1 MKSLVDTFDAARLHA
16 LLTRFE
22 GLRVAVLGDF
32 FLDQYFEIDPACVE
46 TSVETGRQA
55 HQVTAIRHAPGAAG
69 TVVNNLAALGIR
81 PIAVLGV
88 TGDDGNGWALR
99 RDLTALGCDLTH
111 LLTDAACVTP
121 TYLKIRDR
129 TLPGLDGE
137 RGRFDIKNRSPLPER
152 VGEALLAAVD
162 QLLPTLDALLVMDQ
176 VPEEGC
182 GVMSLAVID
191 ALSERAKRHPQTLF
205 WADSRR
211 RIRRYRNITLKANQ
225 FELAGVTEPLPGTSV
240 PDETLARAADEFAT
254 LVGAPVFVTAEA
266 RGVRIAGPLS
276 ATVPPVRVTG
286 PIDPTGAGDAFSA
299 GAAMALAAGATHPE
313 AALMGNLAASVT
325 IRQLGTTGTASP
337 SDLAAALALWR
348 EQQS

>member
-1 MKSLVDTFDAARLHA
+1 MKRLVDTFDAARLHA

-32 FLDQYFEIDPACVE
+32 FLDQYFAIDPACVE

-55 HQVTAIRHAPGAAG
+55 NQVTAIRHAPGAAG

-137 RGRFDIKNRSPLPER
+137 RDRFDIKTARPCR
-152 VGEALLAAVD
+152 ACRQALLARSTHSC
-162 QLLPTLDALLVMDQ
+162 LLLMPCS
-176 VPEEGC
+176 C
-182 GVMSLAVID
+182 GS
-191 ALSERAKRHPQTLF
+191 SSPKRGARHV
-205 WADSRR
+205 
-211 RIRRYRNITLKANQ
+211 
-225 FELAGVTEPLPGTSV
+225 AGL
-240 PDETLARAADEFAT
+240 
-254 LVGAPVFVTAEA
+254 
-266 RGVRIAGPLS
+266 
-276 ATVPPVRVTG
+276 
-286 PIDPTGAGDAFSA
+286 
-299 GAAMALAAGATHPE
+299 
-313 AALMGNLAASVT
+313 
-325 IRQLGTTGTASP
+325 
-337 SDLAAALALWR
+337 
-348 EQQS
+348 